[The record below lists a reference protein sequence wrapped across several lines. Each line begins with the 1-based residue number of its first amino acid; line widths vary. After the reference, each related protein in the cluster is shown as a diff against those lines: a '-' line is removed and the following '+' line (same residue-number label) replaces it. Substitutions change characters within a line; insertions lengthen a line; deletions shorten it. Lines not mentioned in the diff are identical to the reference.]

1 MMNETTTHYSDMFYA
16 ISLAWTENV
25 PEALTALVDS
35 LLSSPE
41 PNLQAVFTE
50 DEWHVLTLVF
60 EEVRCV

>member
-1 MMNETTTHYSDMFYA
+1 MNETTTYYSDMFYA

-35 LLSSPE
+35 LLSGPE
-41 PNLQAVFTE
+41 PNLQSMFTE
-50 DEWHVLTLVF
+50 DEWNILTLVF